1 MYGLNAK
8 RTLPTIWVHMCS
20 VARVGSQ
27 ASSGSAG
34 QCGFCSVILGLLS
47 ILPSLLGWFPGDLGS
62 RTRQP
67 TKGCNEPIDVFLVVV
82 DVWTDP
88 HAADAGR
95 NVDALGRQ
103 PLDQSFRHAGR
114 KLHAQDMR
122 RPHRGSGN
130 G

>member
-1 MYGLNAK
+1 MYGVSAS

-47 ILPSLLGWFPGDLGS
+47 IPAAASRRISPETLGS
-62 RTRQP
+62 GTRQP

-82 DVWTDP
+82 DVRTDA
-88 HAADAGR
+88 HAAHAGR
-95 NVDALGRQ
+95 DVDLLRRQ
-103 PLDQSFRHAGR
+103 PFDQSFRHAGTIDR
-114 KLHAQDMR
+114 TA
-122 RPHRGSGN
+122 
-130 G
+130 